1 MKRHVANE
9 KESHKNNNHNK
20 TMIKKILLMVLMLA
34 PITVFA
40 QKFAH
45 YDSQEIAK
53 VYPAYLTAQTELEAL
68 GKQYEND
75 LQEMQKELQTK
86 FEKYQ
91 NEVNESTPANMRQRR
106 EQELNDLQQRIQ
118 QAYQDNQKNFQEEQA
133 KKMQPIIQKL
143 QDAVNAVLKEGGY
156 VYAIDKSTAASV
168 VINESISTDITAQIK
183 TKLGIQ

>member
-75 LQEMQKELQTK
+75 LQ
-86 FEKYQ
+86 
-91 NEVNESTPANMRQRR
+91 
-106 EQELNDLQQRIQ
+106 QRIQ
-118 QAYQDNQKNFQEEQA
+118 QAYQDNQKSFQEEQA

-156 VYAIDKSTAASV
+156 VYAIDKSTANSV

>member
-75 LQEMQKELQTK
+75 LQ
-86 FEKYQ
+86 
-91 NEVNESTPANMRQRR
+91 
-106 EQELNDLQQRIQ
+106 QRIQ
-118 QAYQDNQKNFQEEQA
+118 QAYQDNQKSFQEEQA

-143 QDAVNAVLKEGGY
+143 QDAVNAVLKEGGD
-156 VYAIDKSTAASV
+156 VYAIDKSTANSG

>member
-1 MKRHVANE
+1 
-9 KESHKNNNHNK
+9 
-20 TMIKKILLMVLMLA
+20 MIKKILLMVLMLA

-75 LQEMQKELQTK
+75 LQEMQKERQTK

-118 QAYQDNQKNFQEEQA
+118 QA
-133 KKMQPIIQKL
+133 
-143 QDAVNAVLKEGGY
+143 
-156 VYAIDKSTAASV
+156 
-168 VINESISTDITAQIK
+168 
-183 TKLGIQ
+183 

>member
-1 MKRHVANE
+1 
-9 KESHKNNNHNK
+9 
-20 TMIKKILLMVLMLA
+20 MIKKILLMVLMLA

-75 LQEMQKELQTK
+75 LQELQTK

-118 QAYQDNQKNFQEEQA
+118 QAYQDNQKSFQEEQA